1 MADIRES
8 RKCVVVVDED
18 LPAGL
23 MLNATACLAV
33 TLGARVEGINGE
45 DAIDGSGMVHPGL
58 IPTGIAILQADA
70 DTIQEIRMRADAVE
84 GIFVADF
91 TDAAQTPRNYG
102 EYLENIAR
110 IASVD
115 LKYLGVVLYGEKK
128 PIRKLTRNLA
138 LLR

>member
-33 TLGARVEGINGE
+33 TLGARIDGIQGE

-70 DTIQEIRMRADAVE
+70 ETIREIRMRAEEVE

-91 TDAAQTPRNYG
+91 TNAAQTPRDYG
-102 EYLENIAR
+102 EYLENIAK
-110 IASVD
+110 IASGD
-115 LKYLGVVLYGEKK
+115 LKYLGVGLYGEKK
-128 PIRKLTRNLA
+128 PISKLTRDLA
-138 LLR
+138 LVR